1 MLGTSQPYIMSM
13 RHTGQPYT
21 KHQEARIRK
30 DMILF
35 EAEHSSSYL
44 RIGVDLELQ
53 WCPTEN
59 NGGLGEETSFF
70 VSHSGTTVLEGD
82 LQYC

>member
-1 MLGTSQPYIMSM
+1 
-13 RHTGQPYT
+13 
-21 KHQEARIRK
+21 
-30 DMILF
+30 MILF